1 MALERFNPAGM
12 PPPISPYVNVVKA
25 TGALVFVSGQVA
37 MDAQG
42 QVVGAGDVAAQATL
56 AFEHVERGLL
66 AAGASFSDVVKVVI
80 YLRNMEDRVRL
91 VPIRA
96 RVFGEALPTSTI
108 VEVSKLAHPD
118 LLIEIEAV
126 AVIST

>member
-25 TGALVFVSGQVA
+25 TGTLVFVSGQVA
-37 MDAQG
+37 MDEQG
-42 QVVGAGDVAAQATL
+42 QVVGVGDVVAQAEL
-56 AFEHVERGLL
+56 AFEHVGRGLR
-66 AAGASFSDVVKVVI
+66 AAGAEFSDVVKVVI
-80 YLRNMEDRVRL
+80 YVRNMEDRVKI
-91 VPIRA
+91 VPLRA
-96 RVFGEALPTSTI
+96 RVFGEALPASTI

-126 AVIST
+126 AVTSP